1 MPKGSKELTKSRK
14 EEIINACEF
23 LYKTKSFKDITIKEI
38 GSITSFTR
46 TSIYNYFETKEEIF
60 LALFEREYKY
70 WISDLKNIFEKYE
83 ILDNDQL
90 ADKLAN
96 SLQDRKQLLKLLSMN
111 LYDME
116 ANSRIELLTSF
127 KVSFGNSMKM
137 FAKILEKFCKHM
149 TSQDIQ
155 DFIYIFF
162 PFIYGIYPYSI
173 VTDKQKE
180 AMKNANL
187 NFFYQTIYEISYKC
201 LIKLFTIYNK

>member
-1 MPKGSKELTKSRK
+1 
-14 EEIINACEF
+14 
-23 LYKTKSFKDITIKEI
+23 
-38 GSITSFTR
+38 
-46 TSIYNYFETKEEIF
+46 
-60 LALFEREYKY
+60 
-70 WISDLKNIFEKYE
+70 
-83 ILDNDQL
+83 
-90 ADKLAN
+90 
-96 SLQDRKQLLKLLSMN
+96 
-111 LYDME
+111 
-116 ANSRIELLTSF
+116 
-127 KVSFGNSMKM
+127 M

-187 NFFYQTIYEISYKC
+187 NFFYQTIYEIAYKC